1 MADKVFIPD
10 PSRFVRVWSHGQIT
24 DLSTAFSVPG
34 NLPFTVWAQPKD
46 DTVTSVMINCKCYQD
61 EVASPAPVACGDWS
75 PLAIVEIE
83 AGAVDLTAVDLYWGC
98 GYNVEG

>member
-1 MADKVFIPD
+1 MSKVFI
-10 PSRFVRVWSHGQIT
+10 SEQMIAGRIVSHGQIT
-24 DLSTAFSVPG
+24 DLSTAFSVSG

>member
-1 MADKVFIPD
+1 MSKVFI
-10 PSRFVRVWSHGQIT
+10 SEQMIAGRIVSHGQIT